1 MKRFCRIWILAFA
14 VVALCGCDYGQG
26 FEDGDDSAVHIPL
39 YPQSGDYIFFDAGLS
54 SRATLLEGTLKENF
68 SVLGYC
74 NTADWETTKV
84 QASQVKYGVFDQSPL
99 TVYYSNN
106 TYEYDN
112 TDNKLNT
119 EGNTLAQ
126 WDSHKIYSF
135 FAWYPSTLK
144 HNGDSDSYDG
154 DSYEGEPYIDYTW
167 DSNNMV
173 DVMTAC
179 NIDTN
184 KEGSKTGVYLNM
196 KHRLAALDVW
206 ARSQIDAKGLQEM
219 LSSSENEDD
228 KNLAKNISD
237 DATITVK
244 VTDLSLTIDGVLYN
258 KAKIYLNTND
268 TNLKTDTWAEGLE
281 SEYTFSGL
289 IGDTKPV
296 LGLFHSDA
304 DLKPLCAKD
313 KKMLF
318 IPQDDPDGPD
328 GPDGP
333 VKIQLNV
340 SYQIWYGEGD
350 TDFISETAST
360 LAVTEEG
367 CVGFDNLEERLYH
380 YLVLTFT
387 KSGLFVESSRS
398 STWDEVEGK
407 TDVDH
412 TFD

>member
-1 MKRFCRIWILAFA
+1 MKRFCQIWILAFA

-26 FEDGDDSAVHIPL
+26 FEDGDNSAVHIPL
-39 YPQSGDYIFFDAGLS
+39 YPQSDDYIFFDAGLS
-54 SRATLLEGTLKENF
+54 SRATLLEGTLKDDF

-84 QASQVKYGVFDQSPL
+84 QASQVKYGVFDQRPL
-99 TVYYSNN
+99 TVYYRDN

-112 TDNKLNT
+112 
-119 EGNTLAQ
+119 LAQ

-135 FAWYPSTLK
+135 FAWYPSDLK

-167 DSNNMV
+167 DSGNMV

-206 ARSQIDAKGLQEM
+206 ARSQIDAKGLVEM

-244 VTDLSLTIDGVLYN
+244 VTDLSLTIDGVLYD

-268 TNLKTDTWAEGLE
+268 TNLKTDPSASSNTR
-281 SEYTFSGL
+281 YTFSGL
-289 IGDTKPV
+289 IGSTEPV

-304 DLKPLCAKD
+304 DLKPLCADD

-318 IPQDDPDGPD
+318 IPQNGR
-328 GPDGP
+328 

-340 SYQIWYGEGD
+340 SYEIWYGAGD

-360 LAVTEEG
+360 LAVTDEG

>member
-1 MKRFCRIWILAFA
+1 MKRFCQIWILAFA
-14 VVALCGCDYGQG
+14 VVALCGCNYGQG

-84 QASQVKYGVFDQSPL
+84 QASQEKYGVFDQSPL

-144 HNGDSDSYDG
+144 PNGG
-154 DSYEGEPYIDYTW
+154 KTSYEGEPYIDYTW

-206 ARSQIDAKGLQEM
+206 ARSQIDAKGLKEM

-237 DATITVK
+237 YATITVK
-244 VTDLSLTIDGVLYN
+244 VTDLSLTIDGVLYD

-268 TNLKTDTWAEGLE
+268 TSLKTEPSAGDLTT
-281 SEYTFSGL
+281 EYTFSSL
-289 IGDTKPV
+289 IGSTEPV

-304 DLKPLCAKD
+304 DLKTLCAKD

-318 IPQDDPDGPD
+318 IPQN
-328 GPDGP
+328 GP

-340 SYQIWYGEGD
+340 SYEIWYGAGD

-360 LAVTEEG
+360 LDLNVD
-367 CVGFDNLEERLYH
+367 VGFDNLEERLYH